1 VISASSSRA
10 VAVAVSS
17 DKKGVVYTPPT
28 SGTST
33 DTFTYIARNDAQLTG
48 TGTVTLTTPFSS
60 GTIAYAGLLTGTNSE
75 TLTRANAGYVNVT
88 VTPAG
93 NVTGFVNIA
102 TQGRRYSFIDTFK
115 SGTAGIALNK
125 PRTCIRS
132 TVHCSN
138 LGAWRLEFA
147 SRADPGLLAHP
158 PGCFLFFS
166 VIRGCRCA
174 QPPAICCH
182 ASGMKN
188 RPFTAKW
195 GGNRELLSSPN
206 W

>member
-1 VISASSSRA
+1 MLSTNKYHIQQLSYEVCPFIQPKTCIGSGRSGAIFWPRVTSERFHRIHADTPQSFVSLFGLESCTISSLHNP
-10 VAVAVSS
+10 
-17 DKKGVVYTPPT
+17 K
-28 SGTST
+28 
-33 DTFTYIARNDAQLTG
+33 
-48 TGTVTLTTPFSS
+48 
-60 GTIAYAGLLTGTNSE
+60 
-75 TLTRANAGYVNVT
+75 
-88 VTPAG
+88 
-93 NVTGFVNIA
+93 
-102 TQGRRYSFIDTFK
+102 
-115 SGTAGIALNK
+115 
-125 PRTCIRS
+125 TCIRS